1 MANKGAVE
9 KGIHAGNIIREI
21 TKIAGG
27 SGGGRPDMA
36 QGGGKIREKVDDALA
51 MVDSIIKNQIKK

>member
-1 MANKGAVE
+1 
-9 KGIHAGNIIREI
+9 
-21 TKIAGG
+21 
-27 SGGGRPDMA
+27 MA